1 MHRGRKYECF
11 LLFEEISVENYGS
24 PQCLCCVVD
33 EDVQVRNQGRKLA
46 HKCPEAAQVL
56 KIKLLVQ
63 ESMLRYLEV
72 QSKYMKSLT
81 PR

>member
-11 LLFEEISVENYGS
+11 FLFEEISVENYRS

-46 HKCPEAAQVL
+46 HKCPDAA
-56 KIKLLVQ
+56 
-63 ESMLRYLEV
+63 
-72 QSKYMKSLT
+72 
-81 PR
+81 